1 MSRLDSRKTSI
12 VRIPVPGSRSPLEVG
27 GGTFTLIAGPCSV
40 DRPATFYSCSE
51 ALVTA
56 GAHALRGGIFKM
68 RTKPDSFQGL
78 GREGMEILLEA
89 RRRSGLPVVTE
100 VVDPRHL
107 EELDPVVDV
116 YQVGARN
123 MYNYELLKELGRAGK
138 PVLLKRAFTAYLD
151 EWAHAAEYV
160 LRAGNSNVI
169 LCERGVRGFD
179 PHTRN
184 ILDLAS
190 VPVIRSRTGLP
201 VIVDPSHGT
210 GRRELVAP
218 LSIAALAAGADG
230 LLIEVHPDPGSAL
243 SDAEQALTPA
253 EFGALARRLKR
264 VRGALEAEEPAL

>member
-27 GGTFTLIAGPCSV
+27 GGAFTLIAGPCSV